1 MMYDVEQLDVDDDK
15 TLLLFACPLSVS
27 CFEISVLHI
36 AVPCQSISTDIC
48 SSSQLYSGGGGAS
61 QPRSKH
67 VSEGNS
73 LRDVAPG
80 NHVHVSYVGE

>member
-1 MMYDVEQLDVDDDK
+1 MLMTIKHYCSLPVLCLSPVLKFLFSTSLFPVNRSQL
-15 TLLLFACPLSVS
+15 TSALA
-27 CFEISVLHI
+27 
-36 AVPCQSISTDIC
+36 
-48 SSSQLYSGGGGAS
+48 SSQLYSGGGGAS